1 MFAHEMEQNSNIKNK
16 NKARQLEKK
25 LAGLFGNNRRIALII
40 ADDDHLSLD
49 EIKKDPELKD
59 LHYQH
64 ERLSR
69 NLMADL
75 KAPINL
81 LDIDLQEIS
90 YQSLNNYFENRLI
103 EIIRIR
109 MALSPEF
116 QKSIQT
122 HTVTGH
128 KYLVL
133 KALWMDDQMKKKVI
147 CSISLG
153 NVEHV
158 GFEIDSNKPEIIIA
172 KKELQDKLIFIYK
185 DSYPQR

>member
-1 MFAHEMEQNSNIKNK
+1 MEAKKEINK
-16 NKARQLEKK
+16 INKARQLDKK
-25 LAGLFGNNRRIALII
+25 LSGLFGNNRRIALIL
-40 ADDDHLSLD
+40 ADDDHLPLD
-49 EIKKDPELKD
+49 VINKDPELKD
-59 LHYQH
+59 LHYRH
-64 ERLSR
+64 ERLSYK
-69 NLMADL
+69 LMVDL
-75 KAPINL
+75 KAPINHL
-81 LDIDLQEIS
+81 NIEFQDYS
-90 YQSLNNYFENRLI
+90 YGSLNTYFENRLI

-133 KALWMDDQMKKKVI
+133 KALWMDDNMKKKVF

-172 KKELQDKLIFIYK
+172 KKELQDKLILIYK
-185 DSYPQR
+185 ETYPQG

>member
-1 MFAHEMEQNSNIKNK
+1 MEAKKDISKI
-16 NKARQLEKK
+16 NKARLIEKK
-25 LAGLFGNNRRIALII
+25 LSGLFGNNRRIALII
-40 ADDDHLSLD
+40 ADDDNLSLD

-59 LHYQH
+59 LHNQH

-69 NLMADL
+69 KLIADL
-75 KAPINL
+75 KKPINL
-81 LDIDLQEIS
+81 LDINLQENS
-90 YQSLNNYFENRLI
+90 YHSLNNYFEYRLI

-109 MALSPEF
+109 MVLSPEF

-153 NVEHV
+153 NVEQV
-158 GFEIDSNKPEIIIA
+158 GFEIDSNKQEIINA
-172 KKELQDKLIFIYK
+172 KKELQDKLILIYK
-185 DSYPQR
+185 DSYPQE